1 MKRLW
6 TWMMVV
12 AVVLAG
18 IGGTAL
24 LAGESDD
31 YRVIRN
37 AVKAERAPGGEP
49 RFLKIQIRGEKKGD
63 DVDISLPFCL
73 VEMVLN
79 GTGDRREGKEAFS
92 PCGRH
97 DIDWRKALTDL
108 RRSGA
113 TSLVD
118 IRSEGESIRIW
129 LE

>member
-1 MKRLW
+1 
-6 TWMMVV
+6 VSS
-12 AVVLAG
+12 
-18 IGGTAL
+18 L
-24 LAGESDD
+24 LAGDGDD
-31 YRVIRN
+31 YQVIKN
-37 AVKAERAPGGEP
+37 AVKAERAPGGGP

-63 DVDISLPFCL
+63 NVDISLPFCL

-79 GTGDRREGKEAFS
+79 SAGDHHEGKEMLSA
-92 PCGRH
+92 CGKH
-97 DIDWRKALTDL
+97 DIDWRKALADL